1 MAFDKSEPK
10 VTKLKANCEKLG
22 IQCVKS
28 FVYDGVKALDAEKH
42 YCGGNSEY
50 MLGALNLNT
59 LRTDCFF

>member
-10 VTKLKANCEKLG
+10 VAKLMANCEKLG

-42 YCGGNSEY
+42 NRENSEY
-50 MLGALNLNT
+50 IYMLSTHKYLKYTNN
-59 LRTDCFF
+59 